1 MADHA
6 PHPDPVSDPEIRALL
21 ERCPPSQKGRFLG
34 RLKGLTRQKDQG
46 RRARIERSIRDELT
60 RAVEGYERRKAS
72 IPSVSYPE
80 DLPVSQ
86 RREEIMAAIRN
97 HQVVIVCG
105 ETGSGKT
112 TQLPK
117 MCLELGMGVGAMIG
131 HTQPRRIAA
140 RSVASRVAEELG
152 VRLGD
157 AVGSK
162 IRFSDSTSENTSI
175 KVMTD
180 GILLAETRSDPKL
193 RQYDAII
200 IDEAHERSLNIDFL
214 LGYMHR
220 LLHTRRDLKLII
232 TSATI
237 DADRFA
243 DHFGVGGR
251 PAPVIEV
258 SGRTYPVEMRYQP
271 DHIASGMS
279 IDESA
284 SYAAAQLLNERHE
297 DVLIF
302 MPGEREIR
310 QTAHELRKRDHLPE
324 GTEIIPLYARLSAQ
338 EQQRV
343 FKPSGRPRVVISTN
357 VAETSLTVPNI
368 RSVVD
373 PGTARMKRYNPRT
386 KIHGLMIEPI
396 SQASANQRSGRCG
409 RVAPGVCV
417 RLYGETDF
425 EGRDAFTQPELLRSN
440 LASVIL
446 QMADLRLG
454 EPEAFPFLDA
464 PEHRQWRDGFDTLRE
479 LGAIAEDGGLTKLG
493 RTMARLPVDPRI
505 ARMIIAA
512 HDEGCV
518 HDVLIIASALSVQDP
533 RVRPHEKR
541 DAADQAHEQ
550 FSVEGSDFLSYLR
563 IWDWYHE
570 QQIRLTR
577 RKLGRACEKAYLSV
591 RRIDEWREV
600 FRQLRALCQDLGY
613 ELKKGHNDEDA
624 VHRALL
630 TGLLANIGHK
640 GERHEFKGTRNSSF
654 MISPGSSLFSAKPR
668 WVMCA
673 EIVRTSKV
681 YARTV
686 AGVDP
691 KWIEEAGAD
700 LIKKTHSGPRWD
712 EKSGRVVADEKVT
725 LFGLDIVPR
734 RTVNYA
740 PIDPVHARELFIH
753 HALIDGEMRSS
764 SKALKHNRRLIREV
778 GTLQAKARRDDLI
791 ADTQTLFRFYDERL
805 PADIC
810 ASRAFERWASKA
822 GEGVLRMTRDDV
834 LEHMPEEV
842 TPESYP
848 DQVSFSGA
856 TSRLSYAFEPGK
868 EDDGA
873 TIRVSVAALHQLT
886 RQRVD
891 WAVPGLIRPR
901 IEALVRSLPKQLRR
915 QFDARGIATELAP
928 MVREERGSIEAQI
941 GEALSA
947 RTGIAVRPEDFRHD
961 QLDAYLF
968 PRIEVIDEHGKAMDA
983 SRDLGDLQARFAGE
997 ATKVV
1002 REAGADIEQSGM
1014 VGWAFDELP
1023 ETIEFSRPGAPRV
1036 VGFPSLLVEDKKVAL
1051 RVLPTRWESDLH
1063 TRSGLGLLYGL
1074 AIRRELRLRLKNL
1087 PGYSRLHMMGAAS
1100 SMGDSLETIVWTR
1113 VGKVVC
1119 VDGRDIPRTKDEFD
1133 LGLLGAWDRGVDE
1146 TNRVVSNLT
1155 QIFDA
1160 LMKVRGRLEDQH
1172 PRAWDRALEDMRAQ
1186 LGMLIDDDALITA
1199 DTRWLWCYA
1208 RFLRAMEVRID
1219 KLRSIGPERDAKA
1232 AERVYAW
1239 AQCLREL
1246 MAQGAHTAEVAEDF
1260 WTLRW
1265 MVEEFRVASFAQNLR
1280 TSVQVSEKRLREQL
1294 DRIIHA

>member
-1 MADHA
+1 VSESSTQSN
-6 PHPDPVSDPEIRALL
+6 PVLDELL
-21 ERCPPSQKGRFLG
+21 TQCPPSQKGRFIG
-34 RLKGLTRQKDQG
+34 RIKGLARKSDPKH
-46 RRARIERSIRDELT
+46 RAKIEQSIESDLRK
-60 RAVEGYERRKAS
+60 AIEGYERRKTNV
-72 IPSVSYPE
+72 PKVSYPE

-86 RREEIMAAIRN
+86 RREEIIGAIRDN
-97 HQVVIVCG
+97 QVVIVCG

-117 MCLELGMGVGAMIG
+117 MCLELGLGIGAMIG

-140 RSVASRVAEELG
+140 RSVANRIAEELG
-152 VRLGD
+152 VKHGEQ
-157 AVGSK
+157 VGSK
-162 IRFSDSTSENTSI
+162 IRFSDTTNDNTYI

-220 LLHTRRDLKLII
+220 LLHTRPDLKLII

-237 DADRFA
+237 DAERFA
-243 DHFGVGGR
+243 EHFGTSAG

-258 SGRTYPVEMRYQP
+258 SGRTYPVEMRYEP

-284 SYAAAQLLNERHE
+284 SYAAAQLLNERHD

-310 QTAHELRKRDHLPE
+310 QTAHELRKRDHLPD

-343 FKPSGRPRVVISTN
+343 FKPSGKPRVVIATN

-373 PGTARMKRYNPRT
+373 PGMARMKRYNPRT
-386 KIHGLMIEPI
+386 KIHGLLVEPI

-409 RVAPGVCV
+409 RIAPGVCV
-417 RLYGETDF
+417 RLYDETDF
-425 EGRDAFTQPELLRSN
+425 ESRDAFTQPELLRSN

-446 QMADLRLG
+446 QMSDLKLG
-454 EPEAFPFLDA
+454 EPEAFPFLDP
-464 PEHRQWRDGFDTLRE
+464 PEHRQWRDGFETLRE
-479 LGAIAEDGGLTKLG
+479 LGAIEEDGKLTKLG
-493 RTMARLPVDPRI
+493 KIMARLPVDPRI
-505 ARMIIAA
+505 GRMIIAA

-550 FSVEGSDFLSYLR
+550 FHVEGSDFLSYLK
-563 IWDWYHE
+563 IWDWYHD
-570 QQIRLTR
+570 QQIKLTR
-577 RKLGRACEKAYLSV
+577 RKLGKACEKAYISV
-591 RRIDEWREV
+591 RRVDEWREV
-600 FRQLRALCQDLGY
+600 FRQLRSLCQELGY
-613 ELKKGHNDEDA
+613 ELKKGHNDPDA

-630 TGLLANIGHK
+630 TGLLANIGTK
-640 GERHEFKGTRNSSF
+640 GEKHEFKGARNSSF
-654 MISPGSSLFSAKPR
+654 SISPGSALFSAKPK
-668 WVMCA
+668 WIMCA

-691 KWIEEAGAD
+691 KWIEDAAAH
-700 LIKKTHSGPRWD
+700 LIKKTHSDPHWD
-712 EKSGRVVADEKVT
+712 EQSGRVVADEKVT
-725 LFGLDIVPR
+725 LFGLDIIPR
-734 RTVNYA
+734 RTVHYG
-740 PIDPVHARELFIH
+740 PIDPKLSRELFIH
-753 HALIDGEMRSS
+753 HALIDDQMRSA
-764 SKALKHNRRLIREV
+764 SKALKHNRRLIREI
-778 GTLQAKARRDDLI
+778 GTIQAKARRNDLI
-791 ADTQTLFRFYDERL
+791 ADTQTLFNFYDARL
-805 PADIC
+805 PDDIY
-810 ASRAFERWASKA
+810 ASKAFERWVRKA
-822 GEGVLRMTRDDV
+822 ESGDPDVLKMTRADV

-848 DQVSFSGA
+848 DSVSFAGA
-856 TSRLSYAFEPGK
+856 TSKLKYAFEPGQ
-868 EDDGA
+868 DIDGA

-891 WAVPGLIRPR
+891 WSVPGLIRPR

-915 QFDARGIATELAP
+915 QFDANQIAGELAP
-928 MVREERGSIEAQI
+928 HVREDRGSIEA
-941 GEALSA
+941 
-947 RTGIAVRPEDFRHD
+947 
-961 QLDAYLF
+961 
-968 PRIEVIDEHGKAMDA
+968 
-983 SRDLGDLQARFAGE
+983 SRDLGSLQAKFAGE

-1002 REAGADIEQSGM
+1002 QQAGADIEQTGM
-1014 VGWAFDELP
+1014 TAWEFDDLP
-1023 ETIEFSRPGAPRV
+1023 ETIEFSRPGSPKV
-1036 VGFPSLLVEDKKVAL
+1036 VGFPSLLVEDGKVSL
-1051 RVLPTRWESDLH
+1051 KVLATRWESDLH

-1074 AIRRELRLRLKNL
+1074 AIKRELRLRLKNL
-1087 PGYSRLHMMGAAS
+1087 PGYTRLHMLAAAC
-1100 SMGDSLETIVWTR
+1100 SMADGLETIVWTR
-1113 VGKVVC
+1113 VGKVIC
-1119 VDGRDIPRTKDEFD
+1119 VDQQPIPRTKDEFDLAIPRTKDEFD
-1133 LGLLGAWDRGVDE
+1133 LGLLGAWDQGVDE
-1146 TNRVVSNLT
+1146 TNRVITNLT
-1155 QIFDA
+1155 QIFDS
-1160 LMKVRGRLEDQH
+1160 LMRVRARLEEQH
-1172 PRAWDRALEDMRAQ
+1172 PNPWARAIKDMRGQ
-1186 LGMLIDDDALITA
+1186 LDMLIADDALITA

-1208 RFLRAMEVRID
+1208 RFLRAIETRLD

-1239 AQCLREL
+1239 TQCLHEL

-1280 TSVQVSEKRLREQL
+1280 TSIQVSEKRLREQL

>member
-1 MADHA
+1 MSDSS
-6 PHPDPVSDPEIRALL
+6 PKIDPGLDDLL
-21 ERCPPSQKGRFLG
+21 KRCPPSMKGRFIG
-34 RLKGLTRQKDQG
+34 RLKGLQRQSDAKHRDK
-46 RRARIERSIRDELT
+46 IERSIREDMN
-60 RAVEGYERRKAS
+60 RAIEAFERRQANV
-72 IPSVSYPE
+72 PAVSYPE

-86 RREEIMAAIRN
+86 RREEIIEAIRSN
-97 HQVVIVCG
+97 QVVIVCG

-117 MCLELGMGVGAMIG
+117 MCLELGLGVGAMIG

-140 RSVASRVAEELG
+140 RSVASRVADELG
-152 VRLGD
+152 VKNGEQ
-157 AVGSK
+157 VGSK
-162 IRFSDSTSENTSI
+162 IRFTDTTNENTYI

-220 LLHTRRDLKLII
+220 LLHSRPDLKLII

-237 DADRFA
+237 DAERFA
-243 DHFGVGGR
+243 EHFGTKDSL
-251 PAPVIEV
+251 APIIEV
-258 SGRTYPVEMRYQP
+258 SGRMYPVEMRYEP
-271 DHIASGMS
+271 DHVMAGMS
-279 IDESA
+279 LDESA
-284 SYAAAQLLNERHE
+284 SYAAAQLLNERHD

-324 GTEIIPLYARLSAQ
+324 GTEIVPLYARLTAQ

-343 FKPSGRPRVVISTN
+343 FKPSGRPRVVIATN

-386 KIHGLMIEPI
+386 KIHGLMVEPI
-396 SQASANQRSGRCG
+396 SQASANQRAGRCG

-417 RLYGETDF
+417 RLYEESDYKS
-425 EGRDAFTQPELLRSN
+425 RDEFTQPELLRSN

-446 QMADLRLG
+446 QMADLKLG
-454 EPEAFPFLDA
+454 EPEAFPFLDP
-464 PEHRQWRDGFDTLRE
+464 PERRQWRDGFETLRE
-479 LGAIAEDGGLTKLG
+479 LGAIEDDGKLTKLG
-493 RTMARLPVDPRI
+493 KVMARLPVDPRI
-505 ARMIIAA
+505 GRMIIAA

-518 HDVLIIASALSVQDP
+518 HDVLIIAAALSAQDP

-550 FSVEGSDFLSYLR
+550 FQVEGSDFLSYLK

-570 QQIRLTR
+570 QQVKLSR
-577 RKLGRACEKAYLSV
+577 RKLAKACEKAYLSV

-600 FRQLRALCQDLGY
+600 FRQLRSLCQELGY
-613 ELKKGHNDEDA
+613 ELKKGHNDPDA

-630 TGLLANIGHK
+630 AGLLANIGSK
-640 GERHEFKGTRNSSF
+640 GEKHEFKGARNSSF
-654 MISPGSSLFSAKPR
+654 SISPGSALFSTKPK

-691 KWIEEAGAD
+691 KWIEDAASH
-700 LIKKTHSGPRWD
+700 LIKKTHSDPRWD
-712 EKSGRVVADEKVT
+712 EQSGRVVADEKVT

-734 RTVNYA
+734 RTVHYG
-740 PIDPVHARELFIH
+740 PIDPKLSRELFIH
-753 HALIDGEMRSS
+753 HALIDDQLRSS
-764 SKALKHNRRLIREV
+764 SKSLKHNRKLIREI
-778 GTLQAKARRDDLI
+778 GTLQAKARRNDLI
-791 ADTQTLFRFYDERL
+791 ADTQTLFNFYDQRL
-805 PADIC
+805 PKDIY
-810 ASRAFERWASKA
+810 ASKSFERWVRKLESGSPDALKMSR
-822 GEGVLRMTRDDV
+822 EDI
-834 LEHMPEEV
+834 LEHMPEDV
-842 TPESYP
+842 TPEAYP
-848 DQVSFSGA
+848 DAVSYAGA
-856 TSRLSYAFEPGK
+856 TSKLKYAFEPGHD
-868 EDDGA
+868 DDGA

-891 WAVPGLIRPR
+891 WAVPGLLRPR
-901 IEALVRSLPKQLRR
+901 IESLVRSLPKQLRR
-915 QFDARGIATELAP
+915 QFDANRVAVELAP
-928 MVREERGSIEAQI
+928 VVKEDRGSIEAQLA
-941 GEALSA
+941 EALSA
-947 RTGIAVRPEDFRHD
+947 RTGIAVKPEDFRHD
-961 QLDAYLF
+961 QLESYLF
-968 PRIEVIDEHGKAMDA
+968 PRIEVIDEHGATLDA
-983 SRDLGDLQARFAGE
+983 SRDLGALQAQFAKE

-1002 REAGADIEQSGM
+1002 QQAGADIEQTGM

-1023 ETIEFSRPGAPRV
+1023 ETIEFSRPGAPKV
-1036 VGFPSLLVEDKKVAL
+1036 VGFPSLLVEDGKVSL
-1051 RVLPTRWESDLH
+1051 KVLATRWESDQH

-1087 PGYSRLHMMGAAS
+1087 PGYTRLHMLAAACSMAGA
-1100 SMGDSLETIVWTR
+1100 LETVVWTR
-1113 VGKVVC
+1113 VGTIIC
-1119 VDGRDIPRTKDEFD
+1119 VDGQEIPRTKDEFE

-1146 TNRVVSNLT
+1146 TNRVITNLT
-1155 QIFDA
+1155 QIYDS
-1160 LMKVRGRLEDQH
+1160 LMRVRARLDEQH
-1172 PRAWDRALEDMRAQ
+1172 PRPWARAIKDMHGQ
-1186 LGMLIDDDALITA
+1186 LDMLIANDALITA

-1208 RFLRAMEVRID
+1208 RFLRAMEVRLD
-1219 KLRSIGPERDAKA
+1219 KLRSIGPDRDAKI

-1239 AQCLREL
+1239 TQCLHEL
-1246 MAQGAHTAEVAEDF
+1246 MSQGAHTAEVAEDF
-1260 WTLRW
+1260 WMLRW

-1280 TSVQVSEKRLREQL
+1280 TSIQVSEKRLREQL

>member
-1 MADHA
+1 V
-6 PHPDPVSDPEIRALL
+6 PDPDPQNTTSFDELL
-21 ERCPPSQKGRFLG
+21 KRCPPSQMGRFIG
-34 RLKGLTRQKDQG
+34 RLKGLQRKSDAG
-46 RRARIERSIRDELT
+46 HRAKIERSIREDLQHAIE
-60 RAVEGYERRKAS
+60 AYERRQAS
-72 IPSVSYPE
+72 VPRVSYPE

-86 RREEIMAAIRN
+86 RRNEIIDAIRDN
-97 HQVVIVCG
+97 QVVIVCG

-117 MCLELGMGVGAMIG
+117 MCLELGLGIGAMIG

-140 RSVASRVAEELG
+140 RSVASRIAEELG
-152 VRLGD
+152 VKQGEQ
-157 AVGSK
+157 VGSK
-162 IRFSDSTSENTSI
+162 IRFSDSTGVNTYI

-220 LLHTRRDLKLII
+220 LLHNRPDLKLII

-237 DADRFA
+237 DAERFA
-243 DHFGVGGR
+243 EHFGTKDK

-258 SGRTYPVEMRYQP
+258 SGRTYPVEMRYEP

-284 SYAAAQLLNERHE
+284 SYAAAQLLNERHD

-343 FKPSGRPRVVISTN
+343 FKPSGRPRVVIATN

-368 RSVVD
+368 HSVVD

-386 KIHGLMIEPI
+386 KIHGLLIEPI

-409 RVAPGVCV
+409 RIAPGVCV
-417 RLYGETDF
+417 RLYDETDF
-425 EGRDAFTQPELLRSN
+425 ESRDAFTQPELLRSN

-446 QMADLRLG
+446 QMADLKLG
-454 EPEAFPFLDA
+454 EPQAFPFLDP
-464 PEHRQWRDGFDTLRE
+464 PEHRQWRDGFETLRE
-479 LGAIAEDGGLTKLG
+479 LGAIEEDGGLTKLG
-493 RTMARLPVDPRI
+493 KTMARLPVDPRI

-512 HDEGCV
+512 HDERCV

-550 FSVEGSDFLSYLR
+550 FRVEGSDFLSYLN
-563 IWDWYHE
+563 IWDWYH
-570 QQIRLTR
+570 QQQLKLTR
-577 RKLGRACEKAYLSV
+577 RKLARACEKSYLSV

-600 FRQLRALCQDLGY
+600 FRQLRSLCQELGY

-630 TGLLANIGHK
+630 TGLLANIGNK
-640 GERHEFKGTRNSSF
+640 GERHEFKGARNSSF
-654 MISPGSSLFSAKPR
+654 MISPGSALFSAKPK

-691 KWIEEAGAD
+691 KWIEDAAAH
-700 LIKKTHSGPRWD
+700 LIKKTHSDPRWD
-712 EKSGRVVADEKVT
+712 EKTGRVVADEKVM
-725 LFGLDIVPR
+725 LYGLDIVPR
-734 RTVNYA
+734 RTVHYG
-740 PIDPVHARELFIH
+740 PIDPLLSRKLFIH
-753 HALIDGEMRSS
+753 HALIDDQLRSAS
-764 SKALKHNRRLIREV
+764 RSLKHNRRLIREIS
-778 GTLQAKARRDDLI
+778 TLQAKARRNDLI
-791 ADTQTLFRFYDERL
+791 ADTQTLYNFYDARL
-805 PADIC
+805 PSDVY
-810 ASRAFERWASKA
+810 ASRSFERWVRKA
-822 GEGVLRMTRDDV
+822 ESSDPDALRMTRADV

-842 TPESYP
+842 TPEAYP
-848 DQVSFSGA
+848 DQVSFAGA
-856 TSRLSYAFEPGK
+856 ISKLRYAFEPGQD
-868 EDDGA
+868 DDGA
-873 TIRVSVAALHQLT
+873 TIRVSIAALHQLT

-891 WAVPGLIRPR
+891 WSVPGLIRPR

-915 QFDARGIATELAP
+915 QFDANQLAGELAP
-928 MVREERGSIEAQI
+928 IVREDKGAIEAQL
-941 GEALSA
+941 ADVLTS
-947 RTGIAVRPEDFRHD
+947 RTGIAVRPEDFRHG
-961 QLDAYLF
+961 QLDSYLF
-968 PRIEVIDEHGKAMDA
+968 PRIEVIDDHGQMLEA
-983 SRDLGDLQARFAGE
+983 SRDLGSLQAKFAKE
-997 ATKVV
+997 ATRVV
-1002 REAGADIEQSGM
+1002 QEAGAGIERAGM
-1014 VGWAFDELP
+1014 IGWEFDELP
-1023 ETIEFSRPGAPRV
+1023 ETIEFSRPGSPKV
-1036 VGFPSLLVEDKKVAL
+1036 VGFPSLMVEDAKVSL
-1051 RVLPTRWESDLH
+1051 KVLPTKWESDLH

-1087 PGYSRLHMMGAAS
+1087 PGYTRLHMLAAAC
-1100 SMGDSLETIVWTR
+1100 SMAGQLETIIWTR
-1113 VGKVVC
+1113 VGTIVC
-1119 VDGRDIPRTKDEFD
+1119 VDSKDIPRTKEEFE
-1133 LGLLGAWDRGVDE
+1133 LGLIGAWDRGVDE
-1146 TNRVVSNLT
+1146 TNRVITNFT
-1155 QIFDA
+1155 QIFES
-1160 LMKVRGRLEDQH
+1160 LMRVGGRLDEQH
-1172 PRAWDRALEDMRAQ
+1172 PGAWSRALEDMRGQ
-1186 LGMLIDDDALITA
+1186 LDLLIASDALITA

-1208 RFLRAMEVRID
+1208 RFLRAMEARLD

-1232 AERVYAW
+1232 ADRVYAW
-1239 AQCLREL
+1239 TQCLHEL
-1246 MAQGAHTAEVAEDF
+1246 MAQGAHTAEVASDF
-1260 WTLRW
+1260 WQLRW

-1280 TSVQVSEKRLREQL
+1280 TSIQVSEKRLREQL

>member
-1 MADHA
+1 MEDLRGA
-6 PHPDPVSDPEIRALL
+6 
-21 ERCPPSQKGRFLG
+21 
-34 RLKGLTRQKDQG
+34 
-46 RRARIERSIRDELT
+46 IE
-60 RAVEGYERRKAS
+60 AYERRKS
-72 IPSVSYPE
+72 NVPSVSYPE

-86 RREEIMAAIRN
+86 RREEIIGAIREN
-97 HQVVIVCG
+97 QVVIVCG

-117 MCLELGMGVGAMIG
+117 MCLELGLGIGAMIG

-140 RSVASRVAEELG
+140 RSVASRIAEELG
-152 VRLGD
+152 VRHGEQ
-157 AVGSK
+157 VGSK
-162 IRFSDSTSENTSI
+162 IRFYDSTNENTYI
-175 KVMTD
+175 QVMTD

-193 RQYDAII
+193 RQYDAVI

-220 LLHTRRDLKLII
+220 LLHSRPDLKLII

-237 DADRFA
+237 DAQRFA
-243 DHFGVGGR
+243 EHFGTADR

-258 SGRTYPVEMRYQP
+258 SGRTYPVEMRYEP

-310 QTAHELRKRDHLPE
+310 QTAHELRKREHLPD

-343 FKPSGRPRVVISTN
+343 FKPSGRPRVVIATN

-386 KIHGLMIEPI
+386 KIHGLMVEPI
-396 SQASANQRSGRCG
+396 SQASANQRAGRCG
-409 RVAPGVCV
+409 RIAPGVCV
-417 RLYGETDF
+417 RLYDESDYKS
-425 EGRDAFTQPELLRSN
+425 RDEFTQPELLRSN

-446 QMADLRLG
+446 QMADLKLG
-454 EPEAFPFLDA
+454 EPEAFPFLDP
-464 PEHRQWRDGFDTLRE
+464 PENRQWRDGAETLRE
-479 LGAIAEDGGLTKLG
+479 LGAIDEDRRLTKLG

-505 ARMIIAA
+505 GRMIIAA

-550 FSVEGSDFLSYLR
+550 FQVDGSDFLAYLK
-563 IWDWYHE
+563 IWDWYHD
-570 QQIRLTR
+570 QQVKLSR
-577 RKLGRACEKAYLSV
+577 RKLARVCEKAYLSV

-600 FRQLRALCQDLGY
+600 FRQLRSLCQELGY
-613 ELKKGHNDEDA
+613 ELKKGHNDVDA

-630 TGLLANIGHK
+630 SGLLANIGNK
-640 GERHEFKGTRNSSF
+640 GEKHEFKGTRNSSF
-654 MISPGSSLFSAKPR
+654 MISPGSSLFSAKPK

-686 AGVDP
+686 AGIDP
-691 KWIEEAGAD
+691 QWIEEAGAH
-700 LIKKTHSGPRWD
+700 LIKKTHSDPRWD
-712 EKSGRVVADEKVT
+712 ENSGRVVAEEKVT

-734 RTVNYA
+734 RTVHYG
-740 PIDPVHARELFIH
+740 PIDPELSRELFIH
-753 HALIDGEMRSS
+753 HALIDDQLRSA
-764 SKALKHNRRLIREV
+764 SKALKHNRRLIREI
-778 GTLQAKARRDDLI
+778 GTLQAKARRNDLI
-791 ADTQTLFRFYDERL
+791 ADTQTLYNFYDARL
-805 PADIC
+805 PKDIY
-810 ASRAFERWASKA
+810 ASRSFERWVRKA
-822 GEGVLRMTRDDV
+822 ESSDADALRMTREDV
-834 LEHMPEEV
+834 LEFMPEEV
-842 TPESYP
+842 TPEAYP
-848 DQVSFSGA
+848 DQVTFAGA
-856 TSRLSYAFEPGK
+856 TSKLKYAFEPGQD
-868 EDDGA
+868 DDGA
-873 TIRVSVAALHQLT
+873 TIRVSIAALHQLT

-891 WAVPGLIRPR
+891 WSVPGLIRPR

-915 QFDARGIATELAP
+915 QFDANQIAGELAP
-928 MVREERGSIEAQI
+928 VVKENRGSIEVQLA
-941 GEALSA
+941 EVLTA

-961 QLDAYLF
+961 QLEAYLF
-968 PRIEVIDEHGKAMDA
+968 PRIEVIDEHGQALEA
-983 SRDLGDLQARFAGE
+983 SRDLGALQAQFAKE
-997 ATKVV
+997 ASKIVQ
-1002 REAGADIEQSGM
+1002 EAGADIEQTGM
-1014 VGWAFDELP
+1014 IGWEFDELP
-1023 ETIEFSRPGAPRV
+1023 ETIEFTRPGSPKV
-1036 VGFPSLLVEDKKVAL
+1036 VGFPSLMVEDGKVSL
-1051 RVLPTRWESDLH
+1051 KVLPTRWESELH

-1087 PGYSRLHMMGAAS
+1087 PGYAKLHMLAAACS
-1100 SMGDSLETIVWTR
+1100 LAEHLETIVWTR
-1113 VGKVVC
+1113 VGKIIC
-1119 VDGRDIPRTKDEFD
+1119 VDNNQIPRNKDEFE

-1146 TNRVVSNLT
+1146 TNRVITNFT
-1155 QIFDA
+1155 QIFES
-1160 LMKVRGRLEDQH
+1160 LMRVRGRLDEPH
-1172 PRAWDRALEDMRAQ
+1172 PSAWNRAIKDMRGQ
-1186 LGMLIDDDALITA
+1186 LDLLIADDAMVTA
-1199 DTRWLWCYA
+1199 ETRWLWCYA
-1208 RFLRAMEVRID
+1208 RFLRAMEVRMD

-1232 AERVYAW
+1232 ADRVYAW
-1239 AQCLREL
+1239 TKCLHEL
-1246 MAQGAHTAEVAEDF
+1246 MAQGAHTAEVAQDF

>member
-1 MADHA
+1 M
-6 PHPDPVSDPEIRALL
+6 PDPSVPTEPLFDDLL
-21 ERCPPSQKGRFLG
+21 KRCPPAQKGRFIG
-34 RLKGLTRQKDQG
+34 RLKGLERKADNDHRTK
-46 RRARIERSIRDELT
+46 IERSIREDLI
-60 RAVEGYERRKAS
+60 RAIEGYERRKS
-72 IPSVSYPE
+72 NVPSVSYPE

-86 RREEIMAAIRN
+86 RRQEIIEAIREN
-97 HQVVIVCG
+97 QVVIVCG

-117 MCLELGMGVGAMIG
+117 MCLELGLGIGAMIG

-140 RSVASRVAEELG
+140 RSVASRIAEELG
-152 VRLGD
+152 VKQGEQ
-157 AVGSK
+157 VGSK
-162 IRFSDSTSENTSI
+162 IRFSDSTNENTYI

-214 LGYMHR
+214 LGYLHR
-220 LLHTRRDLKLII
+220 LLHTRADLKIII

-237 DADRFA
+237 DAQRFA
-243 DHFGVGGR
+243 EHFGTKGQ

-258 SGRTYPVEMRYQP
+258 SGRTYPVEMRYEP

-284 SYAAAQLLNERHE
+284 SYAAAQLLNERHD

-310 QTAHELRKRDHLPE
+310 QTAHELRKRDHLPD

-343 FKPSGRPRVVISTN
+343 FKPSGRPRVVIATN

-409 RVAPGVCV
+409 RIAPGVCV
-417 RLYGETDF
+417 RLYDETDF
-425 EGRDAFTQPELLRSN
+425 ESRDAFTQPELLRSN

-446 QMADLRLG
+446 QMSDLKLG
-454 EPEAFPFLDA
+454 EPEAFPFLDL
-464 PEHRQWRDGFDTLRE
+464 PEHRQWRDGFETLRE
-479 LGAIAEDGGLTKLG
+479 LGAIEEDGKLTKLG
-493 RTMARLPVDPRI
+493 KTMARLPVDPRI
-505 ARMIIAA
+505 GRMIIAA

-550 FSVEGSDFLSYLR
+550 FHVEGSDFLSYLK
-563 IWDWYHE
+563 IWDWYHD
-570 QQIRLTR
+570 QQVKLTR
-577 RKLGRACEKAYLSV
+577 RKLAKACEKAYLSV

-600 FRQLRALCQDLGY
+600 FRQLRSLCQELGY

-630 TGLLANIGHK
+630 TGLLANIGNK
-640 GERHEFKGTRNSSF
+640 GEKHEFKGARNSSF
-654 MISPGSSLFSAKPR
+654 MISPGSALFSAKPQ

-691 KWIEEAGAD
+691 EWIEDAAAH
-700 LIKKTHSGPRWD
+700 LIKKTHSDPRWD
-712 EKSGRVVADEKVT
+712 EKTGRVVADEKVT

-734 RTVNYA
+734 RTVHYG
-740 PIDPVHARELFIH
+740 PIDPALSRELFIH
-753 HALIDGEMRSS
+753 HALIDDQLRSA
-764 SKALKHNRRLIREV
+764 SKALKHNRRLIREI
-778 GTLQAKARRDDLI
+778 GTLQAKARRNDLI
-791 ADTQTLFRFYDERL
+791 ADTQTLYNFYDARL
-805 PADIC
+805 PKDIY
-810 ASRAFERWASKA
+810 ASRSFERWVRKSES
-822 GEGVLRMTRDDV
+822 GDPNTLRMSREDV
-834 LEHMPEEV
+834 LEFMPEDV
-842 TPESYP
+842 TPEAYP
-848 DQVSFSGA
+848 DQVSFAGA
-856 TSRLSYAFEPGK
+856 TSKLKYAFEPGQD
-868 EDDGA
+868 DDGA

-891 WAVPGLIRPR
+891 WSVPGLIHPR

-915 QFDARGIATELAP
+915 QFDANQIAGELTP
-928 MVREERGSIEAQI
+928 VVKEDKGSIEAQLA
-941 GEALSA
+941 EVLTA

-961 QLDAYLF
+961 QLESYLF
-968 PRIEVIDEHGKAMDA
+968 PRIEVIDEHGQALDA
-983 SRDLGDLQARFAGE
+983 SRDLGALQAKFAKE

-1002 REAGADIEQSGM
+1002 QEAGADIERTGM
-1014 VGWAFDELP
+1014 IGWEFDELP
-1023 ETIEFSRPGAPRV
+1023 KTIEFTRPGSPKV
-1036 VGFPSLLVEDKKVAL
+1036 VGFPSLIVEDGKISLK
-1051 RVLPTRWESDLH
+1051 VLPTRWESDLH

-1087 PGYSRLHMMGAAS
+1087 PGYTKLHMLAAAC
-1100 SMGDSLETIVWTR
+1100 SMADQLETIIWTR
-1113 VGKVVC
+1113 VGTIIC
-1119 VDGRDIPRTKDEFD
+1119 VDNNAIPRNKDEFE

-1146 TNRVVSNLT
+1146 TNRVITNFT
-1155 QIFDA
+1155 QIFESLMRVGGRLDEQHPNAWSRAIKDMRGQLDMLIANDA
-1160 LMKVRGRLEDQH
+1160 LV
-1172 PRAWDRALEDMRAQ
+1172 
-1186 LGMLIDDDALITA
+1186 TA

-1208 RFLRAMEVRID
+1208 RFLRAMEVRLD
-1219 KLRSIGPERDAKA
+1219 KLRSIGPERDAKSA
-1232 AERVYAW
+1232 DRVYAW
-1239 AQCLREL
+1239 TQCLHEL

-1280 TSVQVSEKRLREQL
+1280 TSIQVSEKRLREQL

>member
-1 MADHA
+1 MEDLRGA
-6 PHPDPVSDPEIRALL
+6 
-21 ERCPPSQKGRFLG
+21 
-34 RLKGLTRQKDQG
+34 
-46 RRARIERSIRDELT
+46 IE
-60 RAVEGYERRKAS
+60 AYERRKS
-72 IPSVSYPE
+72 NVPSVSYPE

-86 RREEIMAAIRN
+86 RREEIIGAIREN
-97 HQVVIVCG
+97 QVVIVCG

-117 MCLELGMGVGAMIG
+117 MCLELGLGIGAMIG

-140 RSVASRVAEELG
+140 RSVASRIAEELG
-152 VRLGD
+152 VRHGEQ
-157 AVGSK
+157 VGSK
-162 IRFSDSTSENTSI
+162 IRFSDSTNENTYI

-193 RQYDAII
+193 RQYDAVI

-220 LLHTRRDLKLII
+220 LLHSRPDLKLII

-237 DADRFA
+237 DAQRFA
-243 DHFGVGGR
+243 EHFGTADR

-258 SGRTYPVEMRYQP
+258 SGRTYPVEMRYEP

-310 QTAHELRKRDHLPE
+310 QTAHELRKREHLPD

-343 FKPSGRPRVVISTN
+343 FKPSGRPRVVIATN

-386 KIHGLMIEPI
+386 KIHGLMVEPI
-396 SQASANQRSGRCG
+396 SQASANQRAGRCG
-409 RVAPGVCV
+409 RIAPGVCV
-417 RLYGETDF
+417 RLYDESDYKS
-425 EGRDAFTQPELLRSN
+425 RDEFTQPELLRSN

-446 QMADLRLG
+446 QMADLKLG
-454 EPEAFPFLDA
+454 EPEAFPFLDP
-464 PEHRQWRDGFDTLRE
+464 PENRQWRDGAETLRE
-479 LGAIAEDGGLTKLG
+479 LGAIDEDRRLTKLG

-505 ARMIIAA
+505 GRMIIAA

-550 FSVEGSDFLSYLR
+550 FQVDGSDFLAYLK
-563 IWDWYHE
+563 IWDWYHD
-570 QQIRLTR
+570 QQVKLSR
-577 RKLGRACEKAYLSV
+577 RKLARVCEKAYLSV

-600 FRQLRALCQDLGY
+600 FRQLRSLCQELGY
-613 ELKKGHNDEDA
+613 ELKKGHNDVDA

-630 TGLLANIGHK
+630 SGLLANIGNK
-640 GERHEFKGTRNSSF
+640 GEKHEFKGTRNSSF
-654 MISPGSSLFSAKPR
+654 MISPGSSLFSAKPK

-686 AGVDP
+686 AGIDP
-691 KWIEEAGAD
+691 QWIEEAGAH
-700 LIKKTHSGPRWD
+700 LIKKTHSDPRWD
-712 EKSGRVVADEKVT
+712 ENSGRVVADEKVT

-734 RTVNYA
+734 RTVHYG
-740 PIDPVHARELFIH
+740 PIDPELSRELFIH
-753 HALIDGEMRSS
+753 HALIDDQLRSA
-764 SKALKHNRRLIREV
+764 SKALKHNRRLIREI
-778 GTLQAKARRDDLI
+778 GTLQAKARRNDLI
-791 ADTQTLFRFYDERL
+791 ADTQTLYNFYDARL
-805 PADIC
+805 PKDIY
-810 ASRAFERWASKA
+810 ASRSFERWVRKA
-822 GEGVLRMTRDDV
+822 ESSDADALRMTREDV
-834 LEHMPEEV
+834 LEFMPEEV
-842 TPESYP
+842 TPEAYP
-848 DQVSFSGA
+848 DQVTFAGA
-856 TSRLSYAFEPGK
+856 TSKLKYAFEPGQD
-868 EDDGA
+868 DDGA
-873 TIRVSVAALHQLT
+873 TIRVSIAALHQLT

-891 WAVPGLIRPR
+891 WSVPGLIRPR

-915 QFDARGIATELAP
+915 QFDANQIAGELAP
-928 MVREERGSIEAQI
+928 VVKENRGSIEVQLA
-941 GEALSA
+941 EVLTA

-961 QLDAYLF
+961 QLEAYLF
-968 PRIEVIDEHGKAMDA
+968 PRIEVIDEHGQALEA
-983 SRDLGDLQARFAGE
+983 SRDLGALQAQFAKE
-997 ATKVV
+997 ATKIVQ
-1002 REAGADIEQSGM
+1002 EAGADIEQTGM
-1014 VGWAFDELP
+1014 IGWEFDELP
-1023 ETIEFSRPGAPRV
+1023 ETIEFTRPGSPKV
-1036 VGFPSLLVEDKKVAL
+1036 VGFPSLMVEDGKVSL
-1051 RVLPTRWESDLH
+1051 KVLPTRWESELH

-1087 PGYSRLHMMGAAS
+1087 PGYAKLHMLAAACS
-1100 SMGDSLETIVWTR
+1100 LAEHLETIVWTR
-1113 VGKVVC
+1113 VGKIIC
-1119 VDGRDIPRTKDEFD
+1119 VDNNQIPRNKDEFE

-1146 TNRVVSNLT
+1146 TNRVITNFT
-1155 QIFDA
+1155 QIFES
-1160 LMKVRGRLEDQH
+1160 LMRVRGRLDEPH
-1172 PRAWDRALEDMRAQ
+1172 PSAWNRAIKDMRGQ
-1186 LGMLIDDDALITA
+1186 LDLLIADDAMVTA
-1199 DTRWLWCYA
+1199 ETRWLWCYA
-1208 RFLRAMEVRID
+1208 RFLRAMEVRMD

-1232 AERVYAW
+1232 ADRVYAW
-1239 AQCLREL
+1239 TKCLHEL
-1246 MAQGAHTAEVAEDF
+1246 MAQGAHTAEVAQDF